1 MSSSFRRLEPT
12 RHPRI
17 VDRETPEVRYWKK
30 FRQPFYQ
37 RLPAYPSAPVSDVSF
52 CAQAPYNFSVTCST
66 RVHVFSC
73 RLNREATRLSR
84 FGGPV
89 FSGRLRPSDGALLAA
104 GTGGLQGGR
113 KALVRVFQMQL
124 DRLGNISGGN
134 KPLLREF
141 EGHKGDIT
149 TVRWSRNGLVVLSA
163 SDDKTAR
170 LWDLSRGTESMT
182 VLDGHDDYVRCA
194 EEWVGVGGQSESSNT
209 WVTGCYDHA
218 VRLWDARVG
227 TNKKAITLKMDHG
240 APVSALQPLNGG
252 ALMLSAG
259 SNYCRIWDV
268 MGGGRLLCEWSS
280 HQKTITTVC
289 LDGTGTRILTA
300 GLDGHVKIHDA
311 TGATSSSITSSSSTI
326 ASSSGIGMDSGAT
339 ASNNT
344 SLALSKTN
352 NTTTTTQMNAT
363 TETNQQMESYGL
375 VHGMKFEKAV
385 MSLALAPDNS
395 RLVVGLSDGTLVVR
409 KRAIDLSSS
418 VGQVGSRNRAV
429 DPYKN
434 PTEAMRAAIKARKA
448 AMAATNQTVVSGGTF
463 QFFQRGKG
471 AKPNQDDY
479 QVEKKRKA
487 KLQPYDKFL
496 KEFSYSDALDSALS
510 TRTPGVITAL
520 LEELVARGDDAL
532 KAALGGRDDSSLE
545 PLMAFLIK
553 YITTPKYSK
562 LLVRICEK
570 VLTMYTKVLGQ
581 SPIIDD
587 LIFRLH
593 AAVKRELELQVKL
606 LQLNGSL
613 GLLLAQK
620 S

>member
-1 MSSSFRRLEPT
+1 
-12 RHPRI
+12 
-17 VDRETPEVRYWKK
+17 VY
-30 FRQPFYQ
+30 
-37 RLPAYPSAPVSDVSF
+37 
-52 CAQAPYNFSVTCST
+52 
-66 RVHVFSC
+66 
-73 RLNREATRLSR
+73 
-84 FGGPV
+84 
-89 FSGRLRPSDGALLAA
+89 SGRLRPHDGALLAA

-113 KALVRVFQMQL
+113 RALVRVFQMQL

-141 EGHKGDIT
+141 EGHKGDISV
-149 TVRWSRNGLVVLSA
+149 VRWSRNGLVVLSG

-209 WVTGCYDHA
+209 WITGCYDHA

-227 TNKKAITLKMDHG
+227 TTQKAVTLKMDHG
-240 APVSALQPLNGG
+240 APVSALHPLNGG

-268 MGGGRLLCEWSS
+268 MGGGKLLCEWSS
-280 HQKTITTVC
+280 HQKTITSVC

-311 TGATSSSITSSSSTI
+311 TGASTSTASSTLASSSSSIFSSSSAGNIMGSDSNSTG
-326 ASSSGIGMDSGAT
+326 SSAID
-339 ASNNT
+339 
-344 SLALSKTN
+344 
-352 NTTTTTQMNAT
+352 TTDARVQ
-363 TETNQQMESYGL
+363 SYGL
-375 VHGMKFEKAV
+375 VHGMKFEKPV

-395 RLVVGLSDGTLVVR
+395 RMVVGLSDGTLVVR
-409 KRAIDLSSS
+409 KRAVDLTQS
-418 VGQVGSRNRAV
+418 VGQVGARNRAV

-434 PTEAMRAAIKARKA
+434 PTEAMRAQIAARKR
-448 AMAATNQTVVSGGTF
+448 AMEATNQTVVSGGTF
-463 QFFQRGKG
+463 QFYARGKG
-471 AKPNQDDY
+471 AKPQQDDY
-479 QVEKKRKA
+479 QVEKRRKA
-487 KLQPYDKFL
+487 KLQPYDQFL
-496 KEFSYSDALDSALS
+496 KEFSYGDALDSALS
-510 TRTPGVITAL
+510 TRQPGVIAAL
-520 LEELVARGDDAL
+520 LEEMVARGDDAL

-553 YITTPKYSK
+553 YVTVPKYSK

-570 VLTMYTKVLGQ
+570 VLTMYTRVLGQ

-593 AAVKRELELQVKL
+593 AAVKKELELQVKL